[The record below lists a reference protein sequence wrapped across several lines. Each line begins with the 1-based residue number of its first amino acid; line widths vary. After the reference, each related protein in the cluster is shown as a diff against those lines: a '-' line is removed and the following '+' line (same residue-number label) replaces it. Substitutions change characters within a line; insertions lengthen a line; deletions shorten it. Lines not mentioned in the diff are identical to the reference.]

1 MSGKKAADKAA
12 PEAADVAASEPAA
25 QVETPAEAA
34 PVTMAD
40 VDAAIA
46 KAFAEAT
53 KRSAAQVEML
63 RSHMGQLRENFMS
76 SLEQVAAR
84 VDSLS
89 AGAATPASMA
99 GELDAIRAILGRIG
113 KALNRQDLLT
123 PPASAEQVEAAL
135 KAGCTLQVLQPY
147 KAMGIAFEAG
157 RRLESTAFDH
167 RSILDGVRSGRLLVS
182 IVKD

>member
-1 MSGKKAADKAA
+1 VSAKKAADKAA
-12 PEAADVAASEPAA
+12 SDAAPEVDLTPEAAPVEPAL
-25 QVETPAEAA
+25 
-34 PVTMAD
+34 VTMAD
-40 VDAAIA
+40 VDAAIG

-53 KRSAAQVEML
+53 KRSAAQVETL
-63 RSHMGQLRENFMS
+63 RAHMGQLREGFMA

-84 VDSLS
+84 VDSLH

-123 PPASAEQVEAAL
+123 PPASAEQVEAVL

-182 IVKD
+182 IVSSKD